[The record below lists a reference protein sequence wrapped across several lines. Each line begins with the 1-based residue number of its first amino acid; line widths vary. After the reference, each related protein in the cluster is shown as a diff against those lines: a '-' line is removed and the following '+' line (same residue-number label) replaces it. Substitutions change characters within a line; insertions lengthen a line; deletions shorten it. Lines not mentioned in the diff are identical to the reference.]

1 MATASP
7 APIQPEGA
15 AADPAAAD
23 GLINPGLHG
32 WCVWRLG
39 QAEQGGR
46 MVPTAQVLG
55 QQAGLAIED
64 QHGFK

>member
-1 MATASP
+1 MATVSP

-23 GLINPGLHG
+23 GPLNQGLHG
-32 WCVWRLG
+32 GFAWRLG

-46 MVPTAQVLG
+46 VVPTAQVLG
-55 QQAGLAIED
+55 Q
-64 QHGFK
+64 